1 MYRRNQWCHRGQDSR
16 PAPPLAPCISGLI
29 GKYLQRRCTAGRGGE
44 RLSEGEQ
51 RRRHAPPPHTHII
64 VEGHVEGKVW
74 APARPQPSLA
84 LRRTVT
90 SWAPG
95 TLPQLLF
102 NQPHG
107 RQLQAS
113 EPSL

>member
-1 MYRRNQWCHRGQDSR
+1 MSRGAD
-16 PAPPLAPCISGLI
+16 
-29 GKYLQRRCTAGRGGE
+29 T
-44 RLSEGEQ
+44 
-51 RRRHAPPPHTHII
+51 PPPHTHII
-64 VEGHVEGKVW
+64 VEGKVW